1 MDVFV
6 KEENF
11 GLTKLFIPVL
21 NSYTGDNGG
30 SFTRGK
36 VARAVG

>member
-1 MDVFV
+1 LDIFI
-6 KEENF
+6 KENF

-21 NSYTGDNGG
+21 YSYTGDNGG

-36 VARAVG
+36 VAGALG